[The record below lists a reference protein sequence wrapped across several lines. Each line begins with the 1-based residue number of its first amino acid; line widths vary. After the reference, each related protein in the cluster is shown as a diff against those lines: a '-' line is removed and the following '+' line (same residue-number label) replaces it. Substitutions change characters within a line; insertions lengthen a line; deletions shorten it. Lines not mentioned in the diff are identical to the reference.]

1 LALAAVEGGY
11 MASDERAEQRKRA
24 ELAKEISGKL
34 WGSAPGKGEERTSEG
49 EAKRVWGFQ
58 TSDYEL

>member
-1 LALAAVEGGY
+1 

-34 WGSAPGKGEERTSEG
+34 WGAAPGKGEERTAQG
-49 EAKRVWGFQ
+49 EAKESLGF
-58 TSDYEL
+58 SDLRL